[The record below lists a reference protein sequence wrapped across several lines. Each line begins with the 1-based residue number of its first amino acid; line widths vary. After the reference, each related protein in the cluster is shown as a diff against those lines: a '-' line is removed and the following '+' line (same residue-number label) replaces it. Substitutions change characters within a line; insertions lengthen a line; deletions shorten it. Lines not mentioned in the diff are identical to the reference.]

1 MPHGGG
7 ERLKLAMNDFAMIQG
22 LEDWVYD
29 ENARARAFFDAEVR
43 EGDIVVS
50 HHLP

>member
-1 MPHGGG
+1 MNDF
-7 ERLKLAMNDFAMIQG
+7 AMNDFAMIQG